1 MNAAAR
7 REAATDV
14 VELRIPAKAEWVSIA
29 RLAVSAVASRLQFSI
44 EEIEDVKL
52 AVAEALVH
60 AIERGGS
67 RVDLVCE
74 SVLDGLRIRVRNF
87 GGPVQSEVVN
97 VVTADE
103 GSAGNLGIFLIRAL
117 MDGVDYDTRS
127 DGGTDL
133 VMFKRLSN

>member
-1 MNAAAR
+1 MNAQAQ
-7 REAATDV
+7 REATPDV

-60 AIERGGS
+60 AIARGGE

-74 SVLDGLRIRVRNF
+74 SVPDGLRIRVRNF
-87 GGPVQSEVVN
+87 GGPVQPEAVN

-103 GSAGNLGIFLIRAL
+103 GSMGNLGIFLIRAL
-117 MDGVDYDTRS
+117 MDSVDYDARP
-127 DGGTDL
+127 DGDTDL
-133 VMFKRLSN
+133 VMFKHLPS